1 MLLSI
6 VFGRFCNTQAG
17 GLQPERQQYLRR
29 NVKDPV
35 QRIGRG
41 LHSGRYRQVAQSYA
55 YITAKKEYQSRR
67 KKPVLTGAPVSW
79 GSRKDCLHPVI
90 RTAPRTFT
98 DSCENEKSAGTT

>member
-67 KKPVLTGAPVSW
+67 KKPVLTGAPAGIMGKLKRLPESRHQN
-79 GSRKDCLHPVI
+79 GSQNIYRQL
-90 RTAPRTFT
+90 
-98 DSCENEKSAGTT
+98 